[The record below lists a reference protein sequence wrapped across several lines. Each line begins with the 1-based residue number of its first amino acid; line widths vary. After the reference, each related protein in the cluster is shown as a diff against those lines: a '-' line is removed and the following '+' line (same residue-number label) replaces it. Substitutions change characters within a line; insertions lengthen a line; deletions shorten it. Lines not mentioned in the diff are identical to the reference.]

1 MIANEELGLSVY
13 IGLYN
18 ATFLIVGAFFNIFTD
33 WNPNPLGLG
42 GKSAFLERTKTPKN
56 LTFSQKCGII
66 NISRWQTYQGLPLG
80 KLSASHLIGDKSV
93 PRDNLMRLTYKYPVY
108 PTKTQEKTLLGWLL
122 HLRELQN
129 SARHDRTV
137 AFETEGHF
145 VSLKEQQSLLTQA
158 REKYDDFREV
168 PQDFQNHALRR
179 NDKAFA
185 NFRRRCENGDAKK
198 GYPRYKKRVRSLTWS
213 LRKQK
218 VRDTSTGKYKRI
230 RENPIIETNYRHNRL
245 KVPKLGKV
253 KIYMHRPLVG
263 DPKEVTLV
271 KKASGNRYAHISCD
285 IEGTPKIEP
294 TDAIAVDVGTTH
306 YLTTSEGEKI
316 DNPRWYREAEGLL
329 RKHSKTQSR
338 RKKGSH
344 RWQKA
349 VHASALHQERTTN
362 KRKDFIGKLVYKLY
376 HHYRNNVL
384 VAEDLR
390 VSNMVK
396 NKHLSKS
403 ISDASWGAFFEW
415 CGNIAERDGFH
426 FHQVDPKNTS
436 QTCSGCGQKSP
447 KKLSLAVQTFNC
459 GYCGLTLDR
468 DHNAAQ
474 NILFRAA
481 AALCG
486 ERWVTTL
493 TEARNKNEARD
504 TGLQGVTQITL
515 FDALNKPKSLGLGS

>member
-1 MIANEELGLSVY
+1 MQ
-13 IGLYN
+13 
-18 ATFLIVGAFFNIFTD
+18 
-33 WNPNPLGLG
+33 
-42 GKSAFLERTKTPKN
+42 
-56 LTFSQKCGII
+56 LTF
-66 NISRWQTYQGLPLG
+66 R
-80 KLSASHLIGDKSV
+80 
-93 PRDNLMRLTYKYPVY
+93 YPVY
-108 PTKTQEKTLLGWLL
+108 PTQTQEETLLGWLV
-122 HLRELQN
+122 HLKDLQN

-137 AFETEGHF
+137 ALETEEHF
-145 VSLKEQQSLLTQA
+145 VSLSEQQKLLTQA

-179 NDKAFA
+179 NDKAFV
-185 NFRRRCENGDAKK
+185 NFRRRCKNGDAKK

-213 LRKQK
+213 LRKYTK
-218 VRDTSTGKYKRI
+218 VVRKKTKDTDKQTLRVREHPIRDTDF
-230 RENPIIETNYRHNRL
+230 RHNRL
-245 KVPKLGKV
+245 KVPKLGEV

-271 KKASGNRYAHISCD
+271 KKASGWYVHISCD
-285 IEGTPKIEP
+285 IGETRQVEP
-294 TDAIAVDVGTTH
+294 TDAIGVDMGTTH
-306 YLTTSEGEKI
+306 YLTTSDGEKI
-316 DNPRWYREAEGLL
+316 DNPRWYRKAEGLL
-329 RKHSKTQSR
+329 HKHQQTQSR

-349 VHASALHQERTTN
+349 VHTVGIHHERTAN

-376 HHYRNNVL
+376 HHYKNNVL

-403 ISDASWGAFFEW
+403 ISDASWATFFEW

-436 QTCSGCGQKSP
+436 QNCSCCGKQAP
-447 KKLSLAVQTFNC
+447 KKLSLSVRTFNC
-459 GYCGLTLDR
+459 QSCGNSLDR

-474 NILFRAA
+474 NILLRAA
-481 AALCG
+481 AALRG

-504 TGLQGVTQITL
+504 AGLQGATQLTL